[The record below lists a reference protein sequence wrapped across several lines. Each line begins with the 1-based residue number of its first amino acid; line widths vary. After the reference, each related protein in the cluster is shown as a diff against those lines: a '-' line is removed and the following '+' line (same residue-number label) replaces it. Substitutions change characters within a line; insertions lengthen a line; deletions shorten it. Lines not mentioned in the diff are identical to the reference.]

1 MIDFSSFNFYHQSFP
16 IKFLQKSSA
25 EKTNMLCKIKLTE
38 KENVFAKMFLI
49 LHAFE
54 RNICFEH
61 PLNNLICYDLLMS
74 LSRLFFDLRNVETV
88 VWKYKLETWRMEIGW
103 NRLTLSFDTHLI
115 QTQDP
120 FELHKQMLYHTL
132 LWTNWITLLTITINP
147 FLWFLFLTLWTRQPL
162 FKEI

>member
-1 MIDFSSFNFYHQSFP
+1 MKIKLEILSMSFPNRCCIAISILVSKQWSFMIVFSSFNFYHQSFP

-25 EKTNMLCKIKLTE
+25 EKTNMLCKMKLTE

-54 RNICFEH
+54 GNICFEH

-88 VWKYKLETWRMEIGW
+88 VWTYKLETWQMEIGW

-115 QTQDP
+115 
-120 FELHKQMLYHTL
+120 
-132 LWTNWITLLTITINP
+132 
-147 FLWFLFLTLWTRQPL
+147 
-162 FKEI
+162 